1 MKLSIIE
8 RLVRKNKD
16 VLATCG
22 YGVIVFL
29 LWGLVKTVI
38 WAYDILPTYYP
49 NLESSSAIRYVA
61 IYVISYSLF
70 YILCV
75 LTGIFSIQEGKK
87 DKKRGL
93 AICLLSIPLVL
104 TNIISTGYDLYVQID
119 SRELDLLYVA
129 FSVFEVIFL
138 YFTIRLL
145 ISAFLLRKYEKM
157 IKEGKYER

>member
-1 MKLSIIE
+1 MKLSLIE
-8 RLVRKNKD
+8 KLIRKNKD

-22 YGVIVFL
+22 YGIIVFL
-29 LWGLVKTVI
+29 LWGIVKTVI

-49 NLESSSAIRYVA
+49 TMDGQSAITYVS
-61 IYVISYSLF
+61 IYTTTYSLF
-70 YILCV
+70 YIFSV

-93 AICLLSIPLVL
+93 AICILSIPLAITSIL
-104 TNIISTGYDLYVQID
+104 STGYDLYAQIT

-138 YFTIRLL
+138 YFIIRLI
-145 ISAFLLRKYEKM
+145 ISAFLLRRYENL